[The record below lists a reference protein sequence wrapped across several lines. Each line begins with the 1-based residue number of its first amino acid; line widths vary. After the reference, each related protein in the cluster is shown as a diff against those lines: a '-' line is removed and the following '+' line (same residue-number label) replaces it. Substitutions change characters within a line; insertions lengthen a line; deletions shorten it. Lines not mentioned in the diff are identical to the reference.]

1 LTEEGQEDPFG
12 AISKIQSQ
20 LAFGP
25 TCEALLQF
33 LSIFG
38 VSRTDACVNVFQ
50 SLKDDLTSKIQT
62 MDDQQLAAFLKETI
76 RFITFKDLRSIPLA
90 ILRKMSRIPPQYLK
104 ILVEKNLILV
114 AVNNYYFF
122 FSDFL
127 FSFSRNSPIQF
138 VDKPGK

>member
-1 LTEEGQEDPFG
+1 L
-12 AISKIQSQ
+12 
-20 LAFGP
+20 GP

-90 ILRKMSRIPPQYLK
+90 ILRKMSRIPPQYMK

-114 AVNNYYFF
+114 VVNYFSIIF
-122 FSDFL
+122 
-127 FSFSRNSPIQF
+127 R
-138 VDKPGK
+138 